1 LLNAWSW
8 VTSAPLKPEM
18 PKLAGFDN
26 IWEIT
31 EVEEFVLAFARVVTR
46 RRLNAKSWAFI
57 LDPKLVARERNEWMK
72 VKKKQ

>member
-1 LLNAWSW
+1 
-8 VTSAPLKPEM
+8 M

-31 EVEEFVLAFARVVTR
+31 EVEEFVLAFARFVTR

-57 LDPKLVARERNEWMK
+57 LDLKLVARERKEWMK